1 MLAMPSDL
9 KPPPQLCPHNTL
21 SPILRSDETRL
32 DKDEERD
39 PQQGHHIGNGGSGGK
54 KEREREG
61 HTPLSLPMGPWA
73 DCWPGLSLGG
83 AAKEAPHA
91 GEQGMGCTTTLLQ
104 ASGERTKE
112 EHEVVQARAR
122 EDGAEAPGGQDKGCA
137 CTCLLPP

>member
-1 MLAMPSDL
+1 MKDTLLFP
-9 KPPPQLCPHNTL
+9 CPW
-21 SPILRSDETRL
+21 
-32 DKDEERD
+32 
-39 PQQGHHIGNGGSGGK
+39 G
-54 KEREREG
+54 
-61 HTPLSLPMGPWA
+61 
-73 DCWPGLSLGG
+73 PGLTAGQAFPWGG